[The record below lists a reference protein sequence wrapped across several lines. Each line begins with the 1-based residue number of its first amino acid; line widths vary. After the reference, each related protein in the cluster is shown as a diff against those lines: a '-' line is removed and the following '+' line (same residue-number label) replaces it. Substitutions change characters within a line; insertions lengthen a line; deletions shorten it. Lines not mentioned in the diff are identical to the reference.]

1 MTAMRAMSV
10 PRGGKMRASETTKP
24 FESAAS
30 DVTRASQFI
39 HPVSNPMKSPNAVF
53 AYKYA
58 PPGSLKWLAASAKQS
73 TSTKTG
79 TAKINGAHSEKG
91 PSSLYDSVGSRKT
104 PLPTTALM
112 HIATK
117 PQNPTARTSFSVEL
131 SCMCGDGFHHRDT
144 EITEV
149 FLCVLSVSVVQIL
162 FRATADPAMRSSS

>member
-1 MTAMRAMSV
+1 MAVRMPIEIRITAMRADAV
-10 PRGGKMRASETTKP
+10 PSDGKMRASDTTKP
-24 FESAAS
+24 FDSAAS

-53 AYKYA
+53 AYRYA

-73 TSTKTG
+73 TRMKTG
-79 TAKINGAHSEKG
+79 SAKISGAQSEKG

-112 HIATK
+112 HIATR

-131 SCMCGDGFHHRDT
+131 SCMNEGRG
-144 EITEV
+144 IV
-149 FLCVLSVSVVQIL
+149 PQGCVVASHV
-162 FRATADPAMRSSS
+162 